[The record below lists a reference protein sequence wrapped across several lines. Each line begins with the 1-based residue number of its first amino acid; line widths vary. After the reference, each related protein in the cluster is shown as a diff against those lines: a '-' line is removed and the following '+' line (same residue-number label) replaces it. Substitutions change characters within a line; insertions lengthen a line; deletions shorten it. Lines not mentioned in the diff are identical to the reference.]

1 MKSGACFPLVR
12 IRRLKNILKTL
23 SEKRVEKKSSTSPL
37 RSSKKQVAKHPSPA
51 IPVYHNCSFTGDRP
65 QFCMLLF
72 HRIHRE
78 RLRPTVSFDVAPIFG
93 EKVTRVTILMDQLKI
108 PLPPCPSIHRFESE
122 IGPPII
128 SSTRSS
134 SSRALIHGRRKWK
147 GARGEKRDASGSR

>member
-134 SSRALIHGRRKWK
+134 SSRALIHGRRK
-147 GARGEKRDASGSR
+147 